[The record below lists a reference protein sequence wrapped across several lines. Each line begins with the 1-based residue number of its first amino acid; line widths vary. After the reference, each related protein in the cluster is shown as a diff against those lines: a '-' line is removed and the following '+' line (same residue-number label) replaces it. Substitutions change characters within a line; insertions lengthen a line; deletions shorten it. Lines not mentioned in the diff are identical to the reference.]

1 MPLFGPYSQPGSSNT
16 GTSAPVISSPG
27 FAVGTASQLSDLSR
41 DYMVY
46 LQIGTPGTGCT
57 VEIGHTSAA
66 SDAIVFN
73 NATPTAEESITVRLP
88 AGWYLKVTGSATTI
102 ASQVAVGC

>member
-1 MPLFGPYSQPGSSNT
+1 MPLFEPPGASNT
-16 GTSAPVISSPG
+16 GSSAPVIASPG

-46 LQIGTPGTGCT
+46 IQIGTVGTGCT

-66 SDAIVFN
+66 NDAVIFN
-73 NATPTAEESITVRLP
+73 NATPGTAEMFAVRLP
-88 AGWYLKVTGSATTI
+88 AAWYLKVSGSSTTI
-102 ASQVAVGC
+102 ANQVAVGC

>member
-1 MPLFGPYSQPGSSNT
+1 MPLFGPSPDSNT
-16 GTSAPVISSPG
+16 AGDATVISSPG
-27 FAVGTASQLSDLSR
+27 FAVGTASQLSDLTR

-46 LQIGTPGTGCT
+46 IQIGTVGTGCT
-57 VEIGHTSAA
+57 VEIGHTNAA
-66 SDAIVFN
+66 SDAVIFN
-73 NATPTAEESITVRLP
+73 NATPGTSELFAVRLP